1 MTKIEQKT
9 LENIVV
15 AIEHIAQCAKEHR
28 SIIYITKLENGD
40 LVYDIGKSGVC
51 TVTID
56 SIQELKLIDLANEL
70 REALKKKYENQ
81 EINVQIIKKHW
92 KYNVECIKLAPWK

>member
-15 AIEHIAQCAKEHR
+15 AIEHIVQCAKEHR

-40 LVYDIGKSGVC
+40 LVYDIGKKGIC
-51 TVTID
+51 TGTID
-56 SIQELKLIDLANEL
+56 SIQELELIDLANEL
-70 REALKKKYENQ
+70 REVLKKKHKNQ
-81 EINVQIIKKHW
+81 EINVQIIRKHW
-92 KYNVECIKLAPWK
+92 KHDAECIKINPWK